1 MFRILFIGDIVG
13 SFGRYLVTKHVP
25 LLRQKYALDFVIA
38 NGENVTHGK
47 GIIRHHLETLLAA
60 GIDVVTL
67 GNHYDAK
74 SEIKTYIHET
84 PQLIRPLNIKQ
95 SFPGLGSDV
104 FEVQGISLRITNLMG
119 QAFME
124 KTNQSTLHNPFEVM
138 ETLLKEK
145 PSTFHIVD
153 FHAEA
158 TGEKHAFAYAFDGQL
173 TAVLGTHTHVQ
184 TNDARIL
191 PLGTA
196 YISDVGMTGA
206 HEGILGVKKESVIAK
221 MWKGTSSAFEPLD
234 HGEGVLSAVLLECD
248 EKMGN
253 VTHIHSFQVK
263 ERR

>member
-13 SFGRYLVTKHVP
+13 SFGRYMVTKHVP
-25 LLRQKYALDFVIA
+25 LLREKYALDFVVA

-47 GIIRHHLETLLAA
+47 GIIRHHFDALISA

-74 SEIKTYIHET
+74 SEIKSFIHET

-95 SFPGLGSDV
+95 DFPGLGTDV
-104 FEVQGISLRITNLMG
+104 FEVQGLTIRITNMMG

-124 KTNQSTLHNPFEVM
+124 KTAQSTIHHPFEAM
-138 ETLLKEK
+138 ETLIKEK
-145 PSTFHIVD
+145 ETTFHLVD

-158 TGEKHAFAYAFDGQL
+158 TGEKHAFAYAFDGKV

-196 YISDVGMTGA
+196 YMTDVGMTGA
-206 HEGILGVKKESVIAK
+206 HDGILGVKKEAVIAK
-221 MWKGTSSAFEPLD
+221 MWKGTPGPFEPLD
-234 HGEGVLSAVLLECD
+234 HGEGVLSGVLLECD
-248 EKMGN
+248 EKIGR
-253 VTHIHSFQVK
+253 VTHIHSIQVK